1 MTIFEKTKV
10 MSAADNYL
18 AINRQ
23 SWNNKVDYHL
33 KSAFYNHEA
42 FLKGANTL
50 QSIEVDLLGTISN
63 TSILHLQCH
72 FGQDTISLN
81 RLGAQVTGV
90 DFSNRAIE
98 EAKSIAE
105 ETESTASFICSDIY
119 DLPNHLEQQFDI
131 VFTSYGTIGW
141 LPDLDKWSAVVAH
154 FLKPGG
160 RLILVDFHPVVWM
173 FDDNFQQIEY
183 SYFNKEPIIITENGT
198 YADKDAALTQDTVSW
213 NHPLTDILS
222 NLIKHRLSISSFK
235 EFDYS
240 PYACFNQMKEIAP
253 NKFVIEAFGNKLPM
267 VYAIEAIKQ

>member
-1 MTIFEKTKV
+1 MTIFEKIKV
-10 MSAADNYL
+10 MSSADNYL

-33 KSAFYNHEA
+33 KSAFYNHDA

-50 QSIEVDLLGTISN
+50 QSIEIDLLGDISN
-63 TSILHLQCH
+63 ASILHLQCH

-81 RLGAQVTGV
+81 RLGAQVIGV

-98 EAKSIAE
+98 EAQSIAQ
-105 ETESTASFICSDIY
+105 ETHSTASFICSDIY

-154 FLKPGG
+154 FLKPSG

-183 SYFNKEPIIITENGT
+183 SYFNIEPIVITENGT

-222 NLIKHRLSISSFK
+222 NLIKHNLSINRFK

-253 NKFVIEAFGNKLPM
+253 NKFVIDAYGKKLPM
-267 VYAIEAIKQ
+267 VYAIEAIKH